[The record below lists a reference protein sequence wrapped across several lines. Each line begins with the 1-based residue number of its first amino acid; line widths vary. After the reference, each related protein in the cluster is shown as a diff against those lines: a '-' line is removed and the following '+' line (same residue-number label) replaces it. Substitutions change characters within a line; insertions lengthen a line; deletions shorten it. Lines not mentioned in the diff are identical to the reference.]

1 MEKVSIDRILSL
13 KETNNKDFQECYN
26 YLKNYVEATKVND
39 FYDVEILDLMALINK
54 FLRYG
59 APIELDNEMLFKE
72 LIEYTDE
79 FEQSI
84 YKYKFNEQ
92 PEESE
97 VTRNLIYQ
105 HLYSNLLK
113 AYTIIHSYFQNQKEE
128 LLEFDGLIDYDI
140 SNKRK
145 AVRIIQEAIELIE
158 NDPSLSKKSKK
169 KILKYLS
176 DTIQELNN
184 PKTNWTNF
192 FRKSAE
198 VVIVLGALGSLTGGI
213 ESGNNLLK
221 AQEKVEKAKGEIV
234 KTSINLNYMNVEST
248 FVINKP
254 IEIENNEIKL
264 IEQNI
269 K

>member
-1 MEKVSIDRILSL
+1 MELQYFIDPDKINDCKDYNKIKNCKIRILTAENQ
-13 KETNNKDFQECYN
+13 KK
-26 YLKNYVEATKVND
+26 
-39 FYDVEILDLMALINK
+39 
-54 FLRYG
+54 
-59 APIELDNEMLFKE
+59 
-72 LIEYTDE
+72 
-79 FEQSI
+79 
-84 YKYKFNEQ
+84 
-92 PEESE
+92 
-97 VTRNLIYQ
+97 
-105 HLYSNLLK
+105 
-113 AYTIIHSYFQNQKEE
+113 NQKEE
-128 LLEFDGLIDYDI
+128 LLEYDGIIDYDI